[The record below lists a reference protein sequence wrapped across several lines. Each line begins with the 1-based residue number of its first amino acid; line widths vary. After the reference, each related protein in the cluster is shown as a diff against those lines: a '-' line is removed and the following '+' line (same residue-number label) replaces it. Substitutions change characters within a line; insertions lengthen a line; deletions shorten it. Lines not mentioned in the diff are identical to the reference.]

1 MKSFDDL
8 KKYAISDILSASG
21 KDKITR
27 VAENHINNLIEV
39 ALIKG
44 AQSRQ
49 AEIDELRAYIT
60 KAQGCLPYYLLDIK
74 SKDNWIGGVQS
85 YIVELEVKIEESIL
99 KLEAINSSIW
109 EESIEDVL
117 SILKENPS

>member
-27 VAENHINNLIEV
+27 VAENHINTLIEV

-49 AEIDELRAYIT
+49 SEVDELQKRIDALE
-60 KAQGCLPYYLLDIK
+60 KAEFKLAKVKSILEDHMKTNLL
-74 SKDNWIGGVQS
+74 
-85 YIVELEVKIEESIL
+85 ESIVVKRL
-99 KLEAINSSIW
+99 INFVIKG
-109 EESIEDVL
+109 EQ
-117 SILKENPS
+117 NA

>member
-49 AEIDELRAYIT
+49 DEVDELKKQLTLVLDA
-60 KAQGCLPYYLLDIK
+60 YYLTSYFESEICVNAEEALGIK
-74 SKDNWIGGVQS
+74 DRLSDSWYLKN
-85 YIVELEVKIEESIL
+85 VKGESH
-99 KLEAINSSIW
+99 
-109 EESIEDVL
+109 ES
-117 SILKENPS
+117 

>member
-49 AEIDELRAYIT
+49 AEIDELNKRIDGA
-60 KAQGCLPYYLLDIK
+60 LDYVFGLYTTGDLDTEK
-74 SKDNWIGGVQS
+74 
-85 YIVELEVKIEESIL
+85 LENIL
-99 KLEAINSSIW
+99 KGENH
-109 EESIEDVL
+109 ES
-117 SILKENPS
+117 

>member
-49 AEIDELRAYIT
+49 SEVDELKKRIDA
-60 KAQGCLPYYLLDIK
+60 AIK
-74 SKDNWIGGVQS
+74 EIQDESWSDEYGDNQAPTFKLI
-85 YIVELEVKIEESIL
+85 KIL
-99 KLEAINSSIW
+99 KGAVDET
-109 EESIEDVL
+109 
-117 SILKENPS
+117 

>member
-1 MKSFDDL
+1 MTSFDEWWEEN
-8 KKYAISDILSASG
+8 YMMLSA
-21 KDKITR
+21 DRTE
-27 VAENHINNLIEV
+27 AEDIYNI
-39 ALIKG
+39 G
-44 AQSRQ
+44 SQSRQ

-99 KLEAINSSIW
+99 KLEAINSSMW

-117 SILKENPS
+117 SILKENQS